1 MRFPEVDNYWQNYM
15 AKKLILTYVT
25 MLLLTFGGT
34 VCMGESPIFH
44 NVNSLY
50 NISIR
55 ETNSVCKDADGFVWV
70 SSKMG
75 ILRFA
80 SHNYCIYQL
89 PYSEHNALTVRLEC
103 RGNMLVAYCNS
114 GQIFVYNRIADQF
127 EPLSNLTSFMINKQQ
142 IVYKIAID
150 AKQNLWIGTS
160 NGFYKYTGDQILTI
174 ESEGA
179 FFNLEWFS
187 DNNLILAERN
197 KLEIIDTGA
206 PDAQPHDIG
215 ASLPPSIKTSL
226 LCDTRRNRLWI
237 GTKTDGL
244 LRLDLTDHTA
254 TAIDG
259 IPKLPVLALRQ
270 FNDSTLLAGIDGH
283 GICAIDIESGQIKN
297 IYQNDRNNPQSL
309 ASNGVYDILC
319 DPGKRVWVCTY
330 DDGVLFSNIESKNV
344 TQHQHLINNDNS
356 IKDNHVNDV
365 CEDAD
370 GNLWFATNNGVCRY
384 NPLTDKWM
392 HTLTDKHES
401 TNVFLSVCADSDG
414 RIWAGT
420 YSSGLYVLDSNGKI
434 VTHYSSTSHGTYNND
449 FVFSLLNDSN
459 NDMWIGG
466 TNNDIFRYNRRSR
479 NFSRFDYVPV
489 NTFAELDSANMLLGC
504 TSGLFKLNK
513 TTGDRNVLI
522 DSCIV
527 NDILVRGDTIWVAT
541 HGNGLLSINR
551 NGETTAHY
559 DMRDGL
565 PSDFVTSLLYSSGH
579 LWIGTETGLCKFAP
593 SSGKSYIFPST
604 PQLSAS
610 FNRHAATV
618 MSNGDLVWGTNS
630 GAVCLNPNFEPDEQ
644 AIGKIFIQDIIVAG
658 SSIRNKAD
666 MTGNMPINQLNNL
679 KLNYTQNTVKVELEA
694 LGRIVG
700 PRFAW
705 KMDGLDAD
713 WNLPTTQ
720 NIISYPNLPSSSFN
734 LIIRL
739 YDNTMSY
746 IIDER
751 ELKITVKPAF
761 WRTWQFI
768 AFCYILAAAII
779 FAFLMRYISEMKRRH
794 SEDKI
799 RFFANTAHEMRTSL
813 MLIKAPIDELSKE
826 TGLSKQGEKNLE
838 IASQQARQLSAV
850 VTQLMDFQKADIGKE
865 YLKLVDTEMIAFV
878 NQKVQMFESL
888 ALKNNSPI
896 TFEHNTESLIT
907 AIDIDMIGKVIDN
920 LLSNAIKYSPNGGKI
935 TVRLLSGIAVWR
947 LQVTDNGIG
956 ISESEQRHL
965 FREFYRSENAVNS
978 KVIGSGIGLM
988 LVKSYVELHGGCVG
1002 CMSQLNQGSTFTIE
1016 IPMATVGTKPAKQ
1029 PNKKQTAKNEPDTT
1043 GQTDITLLI
1052 VEDNDNLLQF
1062 MSDTLANEFNIL
1074 TATNGS
1080 NAWQSI
1086 LQQQPDIV
1094 VSDVMMP
1101 EMDGFELCR
1110 LLKSTFET
1118 AHIPIILLTALS
1130 GRAEQ
1135 LQGLGLGADDYL
1147 TKPFDM
1153 DILRLRLK
1161 TIVRNRQLTKSKIIN
1176 SLSHGTPVELGNK
1189 QNDEFVQKLHLTVK
1203 ENMGNSDFD
1212 KEQFAAA
1219 MNVSSSLL
1227 YKKIKAL
1234 TDLSPTDFIKTARL
1248 EYAQQML
1255 KSQRYNITEISEMC
1269 GFASPAYFSTVY
1281 KKQFGV
1287 PPSDY
1292 QHTNAD

>member
-1 MRFPEVDNYWQNYM
+1 MTRF
-15 AKKLILTYVT
+15 LTYTVA
-25 MLLLTFGGT
+25 LLLTAASLTCVGAET
-34 VCMGESPIFH
+34 VFQS
-44 NVNSLY
+44 VNRLY

-75 ILRFA
+75 IIRFA

-103 RGNMLVAYCNS
+103 RENTLVAYCNS

-127 EPLSNLTSFMINKQQ
+127 ELLTNLTGIMINNQQ
-142 IVYKIAID
+142 IVYKVAID
-150 AKQNLWIGTS
+150 SKQNLWIATA
-160 NGFYKYTGDQILTI
+160 NGFYKYTGDRIVTI

-179 FFNLEWFS
+179 FYNLEWLS
-187 DNNLILAERN
+187 GNNLIVAGRT
-197 KLEIIDTGA
+197 KLLIIDTGD

-215 ASLPPSIKTSL
+215 ANLPPSIKTSL
-226 LCDTRRNRLWI
+226 LCDNQRNRLWI
-237 GTKTDGL
+237 GTKTGGL
-244 LRLDLTDHTA
+244 MVFDFASHTA
-254 TAIDG
+254 TAVDG
-259 IPKLPVLALRQ
+259 IPKLPVLALCQ

-283 GICAIDIESGQIKN
+283 GICAIDIESGRIRNTYKS
-297 IYQNDRNNPQSL
+297 DRNNPQSL

-319 DPGKRVWVCTY
+319 EPGKRVWVCTY

-370 GNLWFATNNGVCRY
+370 GNLWFATNNGICRY

-392 HTLTDKHES
+392 HTLTDKNEG
-401 TNVFLSVCADSDG
+401 TNVFLSVCADADG

-420 YSSGLYVLDSNGKI
+420 YSSGLYVLDRNGRT
-434 VTHYSSTSHGTYNND
+434 VAHYSSSNRTDYNND
-449 FVFSLLNDSN
+449 FVFSLLVDRNR
-459 NDMWIGG
+459 DMWIGG

-479 NFSRFDYVPV
+479 SFSRFDYVPV
-489 NTFAELDSANMLLGC
+489 NIFAELDSTNMLLGC
-504 TSGLFKLNK
+504 TSGLVKLDK
-513 TTGDRNVLI
+513 TTGNQTIMI

-527 NDILVRGDTIWVAT
+527 NDILVHGDTIWVAT
-541 HGNGLLSINR
+541 HGNGLICLNL
-551 NGETTAHY
+551 NGQITARY

-565 PSDFVTSLLYSSGH
+565 PSDFVTSLLYASHH
-579 LWIGTETGLCKFAP
+579 LWIGTENGLCKFAP
-593 SSGKSYIFPST
+593 ASGQSYIFPST

-610 FNRHAATV
+610 FNRHAALV
-618 MSNGDLVWGTNS
+618 MSNGDLIWGTNS

-644 AIGKIFIQDIIVAG
+644 AVGKIFIQDIIVAG
-658 SSIRNKAD
+658 SSIRNQAD
-666 MTGNMPINQLNNL
+666 MTGNLPINQLNTL

-751 ELKITVKPAF
+751 QLKITVTPAF

-768 AFCYILAAAII
+768 VVCYMLAAAII
-779 FAFLMRYISEMKRRH
+779 FTFLMRYISEMKHRH

-799 RFFANTAHEMRTSL
+799 RFFAKTAHEMRTSL

-826 TGLSKQGEKNLE
+826 TGLSRQGEKNLG
-838 IASQQARQLSAV
+838 IALQQARQLSAV

-865 YLKLVDTEMIAFV
+865 YLKLVDTDIVEFIGS
-878 NQKVQMFESL
+878 KVQMFESL
-888 ALKNNSPI
+888 AQKNNSPI
-896 TFEHNTESLIT
+896 TFEHDVDSLTT
-907 AIDIDMIGKVIDN
+907 AIDTDMIGKVIDN
-920 LLSNAIKYSPNGGKI
+920 LLSNAIKYSPDGGSISVSLQNGNGQ
-935 TVRLLSGIAVWR
+935 WR
-947 LQVTDNGIG
+947 LSVADNGIG
-956 ISESEQRHL
+956 ISENEQRQL
-965 FREFYRSENAVNS
+965 FREFYRGENAVNTT
-978 KVIGSGIGLM
+978 VVGSGIGLM
-988 LVKSYVELHGGCVG
+988 LVKSYVELHGGRIG
-1002 CMSQLNQGSTFTIE
+1002 CISRLNHGSTFTVE
-1016 IPMATVGTKPAKQ
+1016 IPMAIVGTKQEKQ
-1029 PNKKQTAKNEPDTT
+1029 PNRRQITKNEIVAATT
-1043 GQTDITLLI
+1043 TDITLLI
-1052 VEDNDNLLQF
+1052 VEDNDNLLRF
-1062 MSDTLANEFNIL
+1062 MSDTLADEFGIL

-1080 NAWQSI
+1080 NAWQTI
-1086 LQQQPDIV
+1086 LQKQPDIV
-1094 VSDVMMP
+1094 VSDIMMP
-1101 EMDGFELCR
+1101 EMDGFELCQR
-1110 LLKSTFET
+1110 LKSTFET

-1130 GRAEQ
+1130 ERADQ

-1161 TIVRNRQLTKSKIIN
+1161 TLVRNRQLTKSKIIN

-1189 QNDEFVQKLHLTVK
+1189 QNDDFVQKLHITVK
-1203 ENMGNSDFD
+1203 NNLGNCDFD

-1234 TDLSPTDFIKTARL
+1234 TDLSPTDFIKMARL
-1248 EYAQQML
+1248 EYAQQLL
-1255 KSQRYNITEISEMC
+1255 KSQHYNITEISEMC
-1269 GFASPAYFSTVY
+1269 GFASAAYFSTVF
-1281 KKQFGV
+1281 KKQYGV
-1287 PPSDY
+1287 APSEFV
-1292 QHTNAD
+1292 NE

>member
-1 MRFPEVDNYWQNYM
+1 MTVKHIIICAVFT
-15 AKKLILTYVT
+15 LLT
-25 MLLLTFGGT
+25 MLGPA
-34 VCMGESPIFH
+34 CMGASPIFH

-150 AKQNLWIGTS
+150 SNQNLWIGTS
-160 NGFYKYTGDQILTI
+160 NGFYKYTGDQIVTI
-174 ESEGA
+174 ENEGA
-179 FFNLEWFS
+179 FFNMEWLS

-215 ASLPPSIKTSL
+215 AILPPSIKTSL
-226 LCDTRRNRLWI
+226 FCDTRHNRLWI

-244 LRLDLTDHTA
+244 LRLDLTNHTA
-254 TAIDG
+254 TTIDG
-259 IPKLPVLALRQ
+259 IPKLPVLALSQ

-297 IYQNDRNNPQSL
+297 TYQNDRNNPQSL
-309 ASNGVYDILC
+309 ASNGIYDILC

-370 GNLWFATNNGVCRY
+370 GNLWFATNNGVSRY
-384 NPLTDKWM
+384 NPNSDKWL
-392 HTLTDKHES
+392 HVLADARDRSH
-401 TNVFLSVCADSDG
+401 VFLSVCADSDG

-420 YSSGLYVLDSNGKI
+420 YSSGLYVLDRNGQI
-434 VTHYSSTSHGTYNND
+434 VAHYSSISHSTYNND
-449 FVFSLLNDSN
+449 FVFSLLNDCN

-466 TNNDIFRYNRRSR
+466 TNNDVFRYNRRNR

-489 NTFAELDSANMLLGC
+489 NTFAELDSTNILLGC
-504 TSGLFKLNK
+504 TSGLYKLNK
-513 TTGDRNVLI
+513 TTGNRNVLI

-630 GAVCLNPNFEPDEQ
+630 GAVCFNPNFEPDEQ

-658 SSIRNKAD
+658 SSIRNQAD

-679 KLNYTQNTVKVELEA
+679 KLNYTQNTIKVELEA

-705 KMDGLDAD
+705 KMDGLDDD

-739 YDNTMSY
+739 YDNTMSH

-761 WRTWQFI
+761 WRTWQFM
-768 AFCYILAAAII
+768 AACYILIAAII

-865 YLKLVDTEMIAFV
+865 YLKLVDTEMVAFV

-920 LLSNAIKYSPNGGKI
+920 LLSNAIKYSPNGGAI

-956 ISESEQRHL
+956 ISENEQRHL
-965 FREFYRSENAVNS
+965 FSEFYRSENAVNS

-988 LVKSYVELHGGCVG
+988 LVKSYVELHGGSVG
-1002 CMSQLNQGSTFTIE
+1002 CMSRLSHGSTFTIE
-1016 IPMATVGTKPAKQ
+1016 IPLTTVGTKPEKKSS
-1029 PNKKQTAKNEPDTT
+1029 KKQTTKNEPDTNMRA
-1043 GQTDITLLI
+1043 DITLLI
-1052 VEDNDNLLQF
+1052 VEDNDNLLRF
-1062 MSDTLANEFNIL
+1062 MNNTLAGEFNIL

-1080 NAWQSI
+1080 NAWQTI

-1161 TIVRNRQLTKSKIIN
+1161 TLVRNRQLTKSKIIN

-1189 QNDEFVQKLHLTVK
+1189 QNDDFVQKLHITVK
-1203 ENMGNSDFD
+1203 NNMGNSDFD

-1248 EYAQQML
+1248 EYAQELL

-1269 GFASPAYFSTVY
+1269 GFASAAYFSTVF
-1281 KKQFGV
+1281 KKQYGTS
-1287 PPSDY
+1287 PTDY
-1292 QHTNAD
+1292 LQNSQL